1 MDSSLHDTLSRRERQ
16 IIDVV
21 YRLGEAT
28 VAEVVDQIPDS
39 PGYHPIRV
47 AMANL
52 EEKGYLQHRR
62 EGKRYVFS
70 PVIPE
75 EKAKRSELG
84 HLLRTF
90 FAGSPSQAILTLL
103 DMSSGDLSDDDLE
116 EIRTWIEQAKT
127 RSE

>member
-16 IIDVV
+16 IIDAV

-28 VAEVVDQIPDS
+28 VAEVVDEMPDH

-52 EEKGYLQHRR
+52 EEKGYLKHRR

-90 FAGSPSQAILTLL
+90 FAGSPSRAILTLL
-103 DMSSGDLSDDDLE
+103 DMSSDELSEADLN
-116 EIRTWIEQAKT
+116 EIRIWIDQAKT
-127 RSE
+127 ENE

>member
-1 MDSSLHDTLSRRERQ
+1 MD
-16 IIDVV
+16 IV

-28 VAEVVDQIPDS
+28 VAEVVKRIPDE

-52 EEKGYLQHRR
+52 EEKGLLRHRR

-75 EKAKRSELG
+75 DKAKRSALG
-84 HLLRTF
+84 HLLKTF
-90 FAGSPSQAILTLL
+90 FSDSPSQAILTLL
-103 DMSSGDLSDDDLE
+103 DMSGSDLSERDLD
-116 EIRTWIEQAKT
+116 EIRSWIEES
-127 RSE
+127 RSEQT

>member
-1 MDSSLHDTLSRRERQ
+1 MD
-16 IIDVV
+16 IV

-28 VAEVVDQIPDS
+28 VADVVGHIPDE

-52 EEKGYLQHRR
+52 EEKGLLRHRR

-75 EKAKRSELG
+75 EKAKRSAIG
-84 HLLRTF
+84 HLLKTF
-90 FAGSPSQAILTLL
+90 FSDSPSRAILTLL
-103 DMSSGDLSDDDLE
+103 DMSSSELSEEDLD
-116 EIRTWIEQAKT
+116 EIRAWIEETK
-127 RSE
+127 SEQG